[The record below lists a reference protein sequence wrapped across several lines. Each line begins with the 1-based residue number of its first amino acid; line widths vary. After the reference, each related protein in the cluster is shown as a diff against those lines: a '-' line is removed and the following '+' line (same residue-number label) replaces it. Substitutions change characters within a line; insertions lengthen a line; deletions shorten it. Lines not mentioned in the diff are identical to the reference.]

1 LGTLSNLF
9 APHIQSLYVALRQP
23 SFLPVVSVFGVA
35 FLDALIPLPG
45 GMDGLVATAILATD
59 GNLWMVATYIVL
71 AAAGNAAGNTILY
84 AIGYKGGEVL
94 LEKRLG
100 RERFAAM
107 RAKFEK
113 REVLSLMLAA
123 MMPPPFPFKTL
134 ALAAAVFEVNFAR
147 FVLGILLGR
156 LFRFS
161 ILSALVLTFGPQ
173 ILGAVGALLR
183 QNLSWILAAAAS
195 VLGLGLLLWK
205 LRKTPSAPPATPR

>member
-9 APHIQSLYVALRQP
+9 APRIQSLYLALRQP
-23 SFLPVVSVFGVA
+23 SFLPVASVFGVA

-45 GMDGLVATAILATD
+45 GMDGLVATAVLATD

-71 AAAGNAAGNTILY
+71 AAAGNTAGNTILY

-173 ILGAVGALLR
+173 ILGVAGALLR
-183 QNLSWILAAAAS
+183 QNLSWILAVAAT
-195 VLGLGLLLWK
+195 VLALAFLLWR
-205 LRKTPSAPPATPR
+205 LRKAPSAPPATH